1 MKPALLGEV
10 LRDPQRASGLAP
22 RAWEL
27 LLSQARAAGL
37 HGALPFVLDDAGVM
51 APPAPR
57 RHLDWLR
64 TEALRHRDSMRNE
77 VRLIARAMANG
88 GPGAQPLLLLKG
100 AAYLMADLPPARG
113 RLFGDV
119 DILVPKR
126 ALPAVERALV
136 LHGWAGTKLD
146 AYDQRYYRE
155 WMHELPPLKHM
166 QRGTTIDVH
175 HAILPETAG
184 LRPDPERLR
193 GSAVSIAWPDGVQGE
208 CPLSTLSPQDMV
220 LHSAL
225 HLFWDGE
232 FDHGLRDL
240 YDLHR
245 LLAEFGELPGFWA
258 GLAPRAAEL
267 QLTRPLFYAMRYA
280 AALLGTPVP
289 EDVTRV
295 LRPEGPN
302 RMLLRLMDGLF
313 LRGLQPTHP
322 SVGDSLSEIARFAL
336 YVRGNWLRMPPI
348 LLTRHLFH
356 KAFISSRATEETRKA
371 E

>member
-1 MKPALLGEV
+1 MKPALLVKV

-37 HGALPFVLDDAGVM
+37 HGALPFLLEDAGM
-51 APPAPR
+51 EAPPAPR

-77 VRLIARAMANG
+77 VRLIARALADG
-88 GPGAQPLLLLKG
+88 GRDAEQLLLLKG
-100 AAYLMADLPPARG
+100 AAYLMANLPPARG

-136 LHGWAGTKLD
+136 LHGWTGTKLD

-155 WMHELPPLKHM
+155 WMHELPPLEHM

-193 GSAVSIAWPDGVQGE
+193 GSAVPIAWPDGVQGE
-208 CPLSTLSPQDMV
+208 YPLSTLSPQDMV

-245 LLAEFGELPGFWA
+245 LLAEFGKRPGFWA
-258 GLAPRAAEL
+258 GLVPRAAEL
-267 QLTRPLFYAMRYA
+267 ELMRPLFYALRYA

-289 EDVTRV
+289 EDVSRM
-295 LRPEGPN
+295 LRRAGPN
-302 RMLLRLMDGLF
+302 RLLLRVMDGLF
-313 LRGLQPTHP
+313 LRSLQPMHP
-322 SVGDSLSEIARFAL
+322 SCSDASSGIARFVL
-336 YVRGNWLRMPPI
+336 YVRGNWLRMPPV
-348 LLTRHLFH
+348 LLARHLFH
-356 KAFISSRATEETRKA
+356 KAFISSRPAEEARTA